1 MSFSVVTNISSLS
14 GQAQLD
20 KTNYGLQQTLAGLTS
35 GLPINTAADD
45 AAGLAVANRFRM
57 DNAGLQVGIRAG
69 NDAISRLQIEDG
81 TASNISQLLDSK
93 ILEGSTQLQ
102 IAPLEEAIKLL
113 TILLAGWE
121 EAAKKADLA
130 VPTTLLAGQAA
141 NTGRFRL
148 HA

>member
-1 MSFSVVTNISSLS
+1 MSFSVVTNISS
-14 GQAQLD
+14 
-20 KTNYGLQQTLAGLTS
+20 
-35 GLPINTAADD
+35 
-45 AAGLAVANRFRM
+45 F
-57 DNAGLQVGIRAG
+57 
-69 NDAISRLQIEDG
+69 SRLHIEDG

-102 IAPLEEAIKLL
+102 IALLEEAIKLL
-113 TILLAGWE
+113 TILLAGRE

-148 HA
+148 HP

>member
-14 GQAQLD
+14 AQAQLD
-20 KTNYGLQQTLAGLTS
+20 KT
-35 GLPINTAADD
+35 
-45 AAGLAVANRFRM
+45 
-57 DNAGLQVGIRAG
+57 
-69 NDAISRLQIEDG
+69 
-81 TASNISQLLDSK
+81 
-93 ILEGSTQLQ
+93 TQLQ

-121 EAAKKADLA
+121 EAAKKEDLA
-130 VPTTLLAGQAA
+130 VPPTLLAGQAA

>member
-1 MSFSVVTNISSLS
+1 MSFSVLTNLSSLS
-14 GQAQLD
+14 AQAQLD
-20 KTNYGLQQTLAGLTS
+20 KTHYRLQQTPARLTS
-35 GLPINTAADD
+35 GLKINPAADESTLD
-45 AAGLAVANRFRM
+45 RERGGDLAA
-57 DNAGLQVGIRAG
+57 
-69 NDAISRLQIEDG
+69 
-81 TASNISQLLDSK
+81 QLDTLYTYINSK

-121 EAAKKADLA
+121 EAAKKEDLA
-130 VPTTLLAGQAA
+130 VPPTLLAGQAA

>member
-14 GQAQLD
+14 AQAQLD
-20 KTNYGLQQTLAGLTS
+20 KT
-35 GLPINTAADD
+35 
-45 AAGLAVANRFRM
+45 
-57 DNAGLQVGIRAG
+57 
-69 NDAISRLQIEDG
+69 
-81 TASNISQLLDSK
+81 
-93 ILEGSTQLQ
+93 TQLQ

-141 NTGRFRL
+141 NTGRFRS